1 MPIFAQGVTKDKL
14 SILYFIKTTGLDIT
28 REQLYRAMVETDCMD
43 YFDFQPA
50 MHDLEEDG
58 FIAAIP
64 RTFGQGYRVTT
75 IGETSLS
82 LFLESLPHSLRKKL
96 AEYAEANRAQMLE
109 ETQLVS
115 SMQEQESGAYLV
127 ELKAQERDR
136 VLLTIS
142 IQMASRSMAQRIRK
156 NWPAASEDI
165 YADLLERL
173 LGPGDGETEDG

>member
-14 SILYFIKTTGLDIT
+14 SILYFIQVSKLDIT
-28 REQLYRAMVETDCMD
+28 REQLYRAMVETECMD

-58 FIAAIP
+58 FIVAIP
-64 RTFGQGYRVTT
+64 RTFGQGYR
-75 IGETSLS
+75 IAGRGEESLS
-82 LFLESLPHSLRKKL
+82 LFSESLPYSLRKKL
-96 AEYAEANRAQMLE
+96 SEYAEANRAQMLE

-142 IQMASRSMAQRIRK
+142 MQVASRSMAQRIRK
-156 NWPAASEDI
+156 NWAAASEDI
-165 YADLLERL
+165 YANLLSRL
-173 LGPGDGETEDG
+173 LNAGEEEDN